1 MSKDCW
7 EKISELKHHLDRVR
21 SYQTDSI
28 LRMKIAVDSLKEMQE
43 TLENIIME
51 IDDDPEKT

>member
-1 MSKDCW
+1 MSKDW

-28 LRMKIAVDSLKEMQE
+28 LRMKIAVDSLKDMQE
-43 TLENIIME
+43 ILENIIME